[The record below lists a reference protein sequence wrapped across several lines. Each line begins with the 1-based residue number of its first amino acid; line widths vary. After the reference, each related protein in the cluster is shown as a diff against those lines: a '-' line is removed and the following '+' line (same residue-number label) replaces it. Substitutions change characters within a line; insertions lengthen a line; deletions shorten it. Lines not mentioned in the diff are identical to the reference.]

1 MLKIAFIG
9 CVKLSYDAFNH
20 LLPNEVV
27 ELVGVVTKKKSP
39 LNSDF
44 CSLEPLAKKA
54 NISCF
59 LADGK
64 KLSEVANFLKA
75 LKPDVIYCFGWS
87 HIIKKEILDIPALG
101 VVGYHP
107 AALPKNRGRHPI
119 IWALALGLS
128 ETASTFFFMDEG
140 IDSGDI
146 ISQKTVAISK
156 SSNSST
162 LYEKLTSVA
171 LKQIDVFTDQLSSG
185 KFVRLPQDNSQSNY
199 WRKRSK
205 KDGEIDWRMS
215 AQSIYNLI
223 RALTRPYVGAH
234 CLYEGKEIKIW
245 AAALRKEKFPNIEPG
260 KVIKVVDSRVLVK
273 CGDGVLE
280 LLEHEFELIL
290 DKGTYL

>member
-20 LLPNEVV
+20 LLPNEAV
-27 ELVGVVTKKKSP
+27 ELVGVVTKKESP

-44 CSLEPLAKKA
+44 CSLEPPAKEA

-64 KLSEVANFLKA
+64 KLSEVANFLKT

-87 HIIKKEILDIPALG
+87 HIIKKEILEIPALG

-128 ETASTFFFMDEG
+128 ETASTFFLMDEG

-146 ISQKTVAISK
+146 ISQETVAISK
-156 SSNSST
+156 SSNAST

-185 KFVRLPQDNSQSNY
+185 KLVRLPQDNSQSNY

-234 CLYEGKEIKIW
+234 CLYEEKEIKIW
-245 AAALRKEKFPNIEPG
+245 AAALRNEKFPNIEPG

-280 LLEHEFELIL
+280 LLEHEFEPIL
-290 DKGTYL
+290 DKGAYL